1 MLRRDVELLAARLAG
16 DGIVHADHV
25 VAQLREHRAI
35 SRVGA
40 GRNAVLAHADDPAH
54 PVLVDALAP
63 WTVEL
68 VGPRLVPAV
77 EEVAFVKRHAV
88 IIARSGGSRGSGLS
102 GGSGG
107 PGRSG
112 GDR

>member
-16 DGIVHADHV
+16 HGIVYADHV

-35 SRVGA
+35 ALVGA

-54 PVLVDALAP
+54 LVLVDALET
-63 WTVEL
+63 WTVEI
-68 VGPRLVPAV
+68 VGQRLVPAV
-77 EEVAFVKRHAV
+77 EDVACVKRHAV
-88 IIARSGGSRGSGLS
+88 IIARSGGSRGSRQSGGA

-107 PGRSG
+107 P
-112 GDR
+112 